1 MVRREQSHKAYASSL
16 REDELKFIWVLGYKF
31 LEECEVL
38 VDKIDVLAWDI
49 LSIYDGDLRP
59 LRPNCCKY
67 LVSLGVIADVPKDQY
82 NIMKDSSTDLGIPG
96 QPILRPRSESMP
108 DSQSYIIKT

>member
-82 NIMKDSSTDLGIPG
+82 NIMKD
-96 QPILRPRSESMP
+96 
-108 DSQSYIIKT
+108 